1 MKKKYKKRTNGWRN
15 WKWLTGGTQD
25 VETAKDRREKRE
37 TEERSVCVEREKRE
51 VCVERA
57 KRDIGEQR
65 EKREREEK
73 RDRARERR

>member
-37 TEERSVCVEREKRE
+37 TEE
-51 VCVERA
+51 
-57 KRDIGEQR
+57 GT
-65 EKREREEK
+65 
-73 RDRARERR
+73 